1 MGTGTRDMIHRCRA
15 AGLAEPVFAVRD
27 GFVTAVQRP
36 PPQVAPQVTPQVTTQ
51 DKLLEARAMEELA
64 ALLGIPT
71 TQVTKQVTKQV
82 AAVLQAAIEPAP
94 RELLQEAVG
103 LQNREHFRQ
112 AYLEPLVTGAW
123 LERTIP
129 DKPTSRLQKYRLTPK
144 GREWLANRPPA

>member
-1 MGTGTRDMIHRCRA
+1 
-15 AGLAEPVFAVRD
+15 
-27 GFVTAVQRP
+27 
-36 PPQVAPQVTPQVTTQ
+36 
-51 DKLLEARAMEELA
+51 MEELA